1 VKFCRRST
9 SDPAPVSTAA
19 TMPDPVADP
28 AAFDA
33 WAANLPKA
41 TQADRGGGG
50 IVNTGTMQGVQNN
63 PGARGGRQVSNGRVN
78 QDRG

>member
-1 VKFCRRST
+1 MSIFRRST
-9 SDPAPVSTAA
+9 PDPAPVSTVA

-28 AAFDA
+28 QAFDA

-41 TQADRGGGG
+41 ANDSSGAG

-63 PGARGGRQVSNGRVN
+63 PGARGGRQISNGRVN

>member
-1 VKFCRRST
+1 MKLFRRST
-9 SDPAPVSTAA
+9 PDSTPASTVA
-19 TMPDPVADP
+19 TMPDPVAEP

-41 TQADRGGGG
+41 TREDSSGAG

-63 PGARGGRQVSNGRVN
+63 PRARGGRQISNGRVN